1 MGATKRYFEE
11 QEELYDFDTKELV
24 CSHHIQED
32 YIKKFILNNGK
43 KGKCD
48 YCKCNKIVIG
58 LSEVLKLIVVG
69 IDYYYEDPNN
79 SRYYNRDTTYGFDG
93 NIMPFYDM
101 LEDLNLEIE
110 DSELYDNIIKYL
122 ENDTL
127 YCLKDEY
134 TSESEYYHE
143 TWNNFKSIVKNKA
156 RYVFHFENQ
165 FSGFNTGN
173 PIDVLNKVQH
183 SILHFNL
190 FREIPTTEKLFR
202 CRQHK
207 NKNEI
212 EISGINIASN
222 PTENCKKNN
231 RMSPAG
237 ISMFYCSPIKDVCI
251 SEVVNF
257 NYIDEDYYT
266 TAYFT
271 SKKKLKLVDLTILP
285 DYPSAF
291 DSKNNWQIETIHFL
305 KDFIKDISKPIDDT
319 IAIIDYVPTQIV
331 TEYIRFNPKLKID
344 GLIYPSSKDTTKENY
359 VLFMDHEESIEML
372 NFSPKSIQIK
382 NINKNK

>member
-1 MGATKRYFEE
+1 MGATKRYMEE
-11 QEELYDFDTKELV
+11 QERLYDFDTKELV
-24 CSHHIQED
+24 CSHHIKED
-32 YIKKFILNNGK
+32 YIKKFILTNGK

-48 YCKCNKIVIG
+48 YCECNRKVIE

-69 IDYYYEDPNN
+69 IDYYYEDPNE
-79 SRYYNRDTTYGFDG
+79 SRYINHDAEYGLDG
-93 NIMPFYDM
+93 NIMPFNEMFYD
-101 LEDLNLEIE
+101 LELEID
-110 DSELYDNIIKYL
+110 DSELYDDIIKYL
-122 ENDTL
+122 GNETL

-156 RYVFHFENQ
+156 RYVFHFKNQ

-173 PIDVLNKVQH
+173 PLDVLDKVQH

-190 FREIPTTEKLFR
+190 FREIKATEKLFR

-212 EISGINIASN
+212 EITGINIASN

-237 ISMFYCSPIKDVCI
+237 ISMFYCSPIKDVCVN
-251 SEVVNF
+251 EVVNF
-257 NYIDEDYYT
+257 VSKDEPYYT

-271 SKKKLKLVDLTILP
+271 TKKDLNLVDLTKLP

-291 DSKNNWQIETIHFL
+291 DTKNNWQIQTIHFL
-305 KDFIKDISKPIDDT
+305 KDFIKDISKPIDDN

-344 GLIYPSSKDTTKENY
+344 GLIYPSSKDSEKENY
-359 VLFMDHEESIEML
+359 VLFMDHEESIKNL
-372 NFSPKSIQIK
+372 NFFPKSIQI
-382 NINKNK
+382 NKI